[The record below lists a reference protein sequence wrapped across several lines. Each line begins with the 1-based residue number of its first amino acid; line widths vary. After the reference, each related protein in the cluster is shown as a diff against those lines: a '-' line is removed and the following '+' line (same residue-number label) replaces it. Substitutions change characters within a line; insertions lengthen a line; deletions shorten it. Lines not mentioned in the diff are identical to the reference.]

1 MILAKVIY
9 QRVLSSGWLEEGI
22 DPIKVF
28 MYLCSL
34 LSNTLFIPQQ
44 EGSKLQF
51 LIYKKKIQRKLN
63 GSLYIANIVKAVL

>member
-28 MYLCSL
+28 MHLCSL

-51 LIYKKKIQRKLN
+51 LKYKKKSKEN
-63 GSLYIANIVKAVL
+63 